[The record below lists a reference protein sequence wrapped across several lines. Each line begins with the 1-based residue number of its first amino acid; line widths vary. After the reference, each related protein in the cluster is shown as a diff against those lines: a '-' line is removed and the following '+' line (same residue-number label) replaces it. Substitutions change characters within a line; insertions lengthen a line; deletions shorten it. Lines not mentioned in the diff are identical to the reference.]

1 MRNSD
6 VKDIILSIC
15 IPTYNR
21 KDILLEN
28 IKEIEKKISPHE
40 NSVEMLIGN
49 NGSTDG
55 TLMELEQFKNIKI
68 INLNENRGINPI
80 LLRLTTQAKGQY
92 LWILGDDDFLVENIF
107 DIVFK
112 NIISNNLKHSY
123 FLSGKVYISLSDL
136 QKKKKISSKRQILNS
151 TKISPDLIRK
161 SGFISSHIVDRKD
174 YLEGLLRSLN
184 FNLKNSYAT
193 KYAYL
198 YSHQYSKIIFHINE
212 ALLIGRIQNRE
223 SHFFN
228 KNPNLTLKTFLFDE
242 FDILQQIFQD
252 NLLSMSNFWINV
264 RFITSGYRIKI
275 ILRALFQKIKSL
287 LISTTFLFFGLFLGL
302 YDYLLIKLKLKK
314 ED

>member
-80 LLRLTTQAKGQY
+80 LLRLATQAKGQY

-151 TKISPDLIRK
+151 TK
-161 SGFISSHIVDRKD
+161 
-174 YLEGLLRSLN
+174 N
-184 FNLKNSYAT
+184 FS
-193 KYAYL
+193 
-198 YSHQYSKIIFHINE
+198 
-212 ALLIGRIQNRE
+212 R
-223 SHFFN
+223 FN
-228 KNPNLTLKTFLFDE
+228 KKIWFY
-242 FDILQQIFQD
+242 
-252 NLLSMSNFWINV
+252 
-264 RFITSGYRIKI
+264 FITYCRQKRLSRGVIEI
-275 ILRALFQKIKSL
+275 IEFQLEK
-287 LISTTFLFFGLFLGL
+287 FLC
-302 YDYLLIKLKLKK
+302 Y
-314 ED
+314 